1 MISESG
7 RDWPM
12 GSMALKRHWAQRP
25 ELLMLPSFSTDE
37 AQGRKNTSVWTS
49 LGLNPGPFQKEPVS
63 LSKRFTFTIHLTL
76 AMALRTLPAFEP
88 EHAGFW
94 PQAKN
99 PSYLP
104 FSMLS
109 NMFSHEMFMPS
120 SSFGIQ
126 A

>member
-7 RDWPM
+7 MDWPM
-12 GSMALKRHWAQRP
+12 GSMAFTRHWAHRP
-25 ELLMLPSFSTDE
+25 ELVMLPSFSTDE
-37 AQGRKNTSVWTS
+37 TQGRKKTSVWTS
-49 LGLNPGPFQKEPVS
+49 LGSIPGPRQKEPVS
-63 LSKRFTFTIHLTL
+63 LSKRFTFTIHLSL
-76 AMALRTLPAFEP
+76 ASAFRTLPAFEP
-88 EHAGFW
+88 EQAGFW

-109 NMFSHEMFMPS
+109 KRLSHERFMPS